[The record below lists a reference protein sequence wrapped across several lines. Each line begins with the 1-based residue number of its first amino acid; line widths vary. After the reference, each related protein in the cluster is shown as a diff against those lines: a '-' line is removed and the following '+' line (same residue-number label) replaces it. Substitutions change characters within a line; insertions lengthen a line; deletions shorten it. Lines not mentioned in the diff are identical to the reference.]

1 MSTLLVW
8 REQMQRF
15 YAKYSIFIRIG
26 FQFCMGFL
34 VFYQINSNIGFMK
47 TASSTA
53 CTAGL
58 AAICAFLPAIVMVM
72 AATAL
77 VLLHFYTLSL
87 PVAIVAALLFLLMY
101 IFYFRFSSGKAWL
114 VLLTACSFAMDVPFV
129 LPIAAGLLGTPACI
143 VPAACGTLS
152 YYVIHL
158 VKGSSSTFKAG
169 DGVEMVETL
178 ISFTKQTLMNQEM
191 WVMIAAVA
199 ACTLLV
205 YSIRTLSVDHAW
217 KFASVGGA
225 VAAVVIAAT
234 ANVALNLH
242 ISLSP
247 LVISGVI
254 GVLAGLLLEVI
265 FLSVDYARTEYLEF
279 EDDEY
284 HYHVKA
290 VPKIGVTVPQKSVK
304 HINERQN
311 TGSIGG
317 KNNRG
322 DNGGQTSSSYGTG
335 YPERPKSADEIL
347 LERSLNKELGLD
359 GKSKK

>member
-8 REQMQRF
+8 REQLQML
-15 YAKYSIFIRIG
+15 YAKYSLFIRIG
-26 FQFCMGFL
+26 FQFCLGFL

-47 TASSTA
+47 AASSTA

-58 AAICAFLPAIVMVM
+58 ALICSFLPLIIMVM

-87 PVAIVAALLFLLMY
+87 PVVIVAALLFLLMY
-101 IFYFRFSSGKAWL
+101 IFYFRFSSGKAWI
-114 VLLTACSFAMDVPFV
+114 VLLMACSFSMDVPFV
-129 LPIAAGLLGTPACI
+129 LPIALGLLGTPVCI
-143 VPAACGTLS
+143 VPAACGTFS
-152 YYVIHL
+152 YYMIHL
-158 VKGSSSTFKAG
+158 VKGSSSSFKAG
-169 DGVEMVETL
+169 DGVELVETL

-199 ACTLLV
+199 ACILFV

-217 KFASVGGA
+217 KFASAVGA
-225 VAAVVIAAT
+225 VTAVVICAT
-234 ANVALNLH
+234 GNVALNLH

-247 LVISGVI
+247 LVISAVI
-254 GVLAGLLLEVI
+254 GVVAGLLLEVV

-284 HYHVKA
+284 HYYVKA

-304 HINERQN
+304 HINERQD
-311 TGSIGG
+311 TGNIGS
-317 KNNRG
+317 KNNR
-322 DNGGQTSSSYGTG
+322 NNVSSGAG
-335 YPERPKSADEIL
+335 YQDRQKSADEIL
-347 LERSLNKELGLD
+347 LERSLNRELGLD
-359 GKSKK
+359 GKGKR

>member
-1 MSTLLVW
+1 
-8 REQMQRF
+8 
-15 YAKYSIFIRIG
+15 
-26 FQFCMGFL
+26 
-34 VFYQINSNIGFMK
+34 
-47 TASSTA
+47 
-53 CTAGL
+53 
-58 AAICAFLPAIVMVM
+58 
-72 AATAL
+72 
-77 VLLHFYTLSL
+77 
-87 PVAIVAALLFLLMY
+87 
-101 IFYFRFSSGKAWL
+101 
-114 VLLTACSFAMDVPFV
+114 
-129 LPIAAGLLGTPACI
+129 
-143 VPAACGTLS
+143 
-152 YYVIHL
+152 
-158 VKGSSSTFKAG
+158 
-169 DGVEMVETL
+169 MVETL
-178 ISFTKQTLMNQEM
+178 ISFTKQALMNKEM

-199 ACTLLV
+199 ACVLLV